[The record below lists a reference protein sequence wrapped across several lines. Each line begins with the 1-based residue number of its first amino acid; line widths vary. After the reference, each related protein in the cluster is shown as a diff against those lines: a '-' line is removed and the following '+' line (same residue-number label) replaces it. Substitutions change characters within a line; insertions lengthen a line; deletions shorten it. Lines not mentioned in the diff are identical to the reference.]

1 MIEAHWYFN
10 LALVILPL
18 LLILKLFK
26 HKQQKYKNLPPS
38 PPSLPIIGHLHLLKE
53 PVHETLDKLSQKY
66 GPILGLRFGVR
77 KVLIVSS
84 SSAVEECFTKND
96 IIFANRPRL
105 ILEKHLN
112 YDCTTMGAANY
123 GHLWRTLRRI
133 TALEVFST
141 ARLAETSNLRREEAV
156 LLVKQLVKS
165 CGGDGSSTVDLK
177 ASFGELAI
185 NMVSM
190 MIMGKR
196 YYGEDVADPKIAVH
210 FQGLMREFLQLLKI
224 SNIGDYLPIFRWMDF
239 GGLEKSMIALMKRMD
254 KFLQAT
260 VDEQRQKLRGNT
272 ATNGSREPQRLTMID
287 TLLALQETE
296 PEFYTDQIVKGLIMV
311 KYIKLSCFAT
321 MVVFAL
327 DVAQIMLIAGTESS
341 FTTMEWAMSLLLNHP
356 DTMKKIRSQIDSQVG
371 HDRVLEEE
379 DLPKLTHLQNAIN
392 ETLRLFPAV
401 PLLIPHYSS
410 QDCTVGGYDVPGGT
424 MLLVN
429 AWTIHRDP
437 SQWAEPEK
445 FKPERFEGE
454 SGEGF
459 KMVPFGAGRRRCPGV
474 ALAHK
479 MVGLALGSLIQAFEW
494 EKVGAEDVDM
504 SAAVGFS
511 LSKLKPLEAVCKPR
525 ANMIRHF
532 L

>member
-1 MIEAHWYFN
+1 MTEAHWYFN
-10 LALVILPL
+10 LALVILSL
-18 LLILKLFK
+18 LLIFKVFK

-53 PVHETLDKLSQKY
+53 PVHETLDSLSQKY
-66 GPILGLRFGVR
+66 GPVLGLRFGVR
-77 KVLIVSS
+77 NVLIVSS

-133 TALEVFST
+133 TSL
-141 ARLAETSNLRREEAV
+141 ETSNLRRDEAV
-156 LLVKQLVKS
+156 LLVKQFVKS

-185 NMVSM
+185 NMISM

-254 KFLQAT
+254 KFLQDT
-260 VDEQRQKLRGNT
+260 VDEHRQKLRDNT

-296 PEFYTDQIVKGLIMV
+296 PEFYTDQIVKGLIM
-311 KYIKLSCFAT
+311 
-321 MVVFAL
+321 
-327 DVAQIMLIAGTESS
+327 IMLIAGTESS

-392 ETLRLFPAV
+392 ETLRLCPAV

-410 QDCTVGGYDVPGGT
+410 EDCTVGGYDVPGGT

-437 SQWAEPEK
+437 SQWTEPEK

-454 SGEGF
+454 TGEGF

-474 ALAHK
+474 SLAHK

-494 EKVGAEDVDM
+494 EKDGPENVDM

-511 LSKLKPLEAVCKPR
+511 LSKLKPLQAVCKPR